1 MSFWLVEFAEITNR
15 KDIRSLEVAMF
26 RNLIKKAETEIIV
39 IKPPESH
46 PNEWGGVG
54 LVFYVKNG
62 KGLLSTKYGYLE
74 NEALATLVF
83 GDTPLIK
90 FQADEPYFCPTC
102 EKLVASGYGLNMSD
116 QKVISELREILNH
129 KFISLEKSLENL
141 QFLFGLLPS
150 GYYALVDAELC
161 PTNGNGEF
169 FWKLNNT
176 PTYNK
181 ASCLIYGGDGLWSNG
196 IPYYILPTQP
206 PSHYTPQQVE
216 LYRNNDDYRAIAY
229 HMDGY
234 LCALIDGHHKA
245 VAAALDKK
253 KLKTLVIIPTSS
265 VSIPNDNQNYKGG
278 ISINGVLLDP
288 DELITPM
295 GQIMNLFKFGQLSKG
310 ETGKYLSMRNNDFDI
325 NYGWPQN
332 ILEVEKVFPDALTVA
347 RQQWAGDTS
356 DERLDHIL
364 WNQEVV
370 SDQDALN
377 IAVALCYLKNP
388 RFKEMA
394 FYFCRNY
401 SYAPVWY
408 KIYELLAKIK
418 DEEVENFFVDYLIEN
433 GKEHPEIKKIIDK
446 YFSA

>member
-1 MSFWLVEFAEITNR
+1 
-15 KDIRSLEVAMF
+15 MF
-26 RNLIKKAETEIIV
+26 RNLLKKAETEIIV

-62 KGLLSTKYGYLE
+62 RGLLSTKYGYLE

-102 EKLVASGYGLNMSD
+102 EKLVAAGYGLNMSD

-129 KFISLEKSLENL
+129 KFISLEKSFENL

-181 ASCLIYGGDGLWSNG
+181 ASCPIYGGDGLWSNG

-265 VSIPNDNQNYKGG
+265 VSMQNDNQNYKGG

-295 GQIMNLFKFGQLSKG
+295 EQIMNLFKFGQLSKG

-325 NYGWPQN
+325 NYEWLQN
-332 ILEVEKVFPDALTVA
+332 ILEVEKIFPDALTVA

-364 WNQEVV
+364 RNQEVV

-377 IAVALCYLKNP
+377 IAVALYYLKNP

-401 SYAPVWY
+401 SYVPVWY

-418 DEEVENFFVDYLIEN
+418 DEEVENFFVDYLIEDN
-433 GKEHPEIKKIIDK
+433 NEHLEIKKIIDK